1 VDGSVLDVL
10 VVGAGP
16 TGLTLGLQL
25 HQFGARVRVVDRLP
39 DRVNQS
45 RAVVLQPR
53 SLEVLAGSGG
63 AEEMLE
69 CGNRAVRLDIHGR
82 RDRVRSAPLFDIG
95 LGDSAYP
102 FLLFLSQ
109 AETERILTE
118 RLAAGGVRVERGTE
132 LVGFDA
138 GQEATGKEAT
148 GQGAMGKEATGKR
161 GAGRQVAG
169 EEAADG
175 GGAGDGAVVCRLRHA
190 DGRVE
195 EVAARFVVGC
205 DGAHSAVRSGA
216 GVEFVGR
223 AYPQTFV
230 LADVEADGLEPGA
243 VHMFMTLRGILFF
256 FPLGTPATWRMLSMR
271 PEARTGPAET
281 TAGPGAERPG
291 GARAGAAGGVS
302 DGSLTLAEAQAIV
315 DSHATRPVRL
325 HDPVWLTT
333 FRLHCRRAKHYR
345 VGRVFLAGDAAH
357 IHSPAGGQGMNVG
370 IQDSVN
376 LGWKLAMVCA
386 GVAPPDILDSY
397 EVEREP
403 VGREVLR
410 FTDRAF
416 AAATSTNP
424 VVRLIRATLVPRVLP
439 VLLAARPVRA
449 TAFRVVS
456 ELGITYRD
464 SPLSV
469 DAAGT
474 GRDGPRA
481 GDRLPDGPVRKDG
494 APSTLHAALAAPG
507 WHELVA
513 SPGQLRVRRIWPAPA
528 GEVSLTDPDGQV
540 SSRLGLT
547 SQREMRFLLRPDGH
561 IGYRGPATDDA
572 AAAAYLRT
580 WLPGYRNDRGAA
592 EVTR

>member
-1 VDGSVLDVL
+1 MLDVL

-25 HQFGARVRVVDRLP
+25 RRFGARVRVVDRLP

-53 SLEVLAGSGG
+53 SLEVLAGSGV

-95 LGDSAYP
+95 VGDSAYP

-138 GQEATGKEAT
+138 GGDD
-148 GQGAMGKEATGKR
+148 
-161 GAGRQVAG
+161 AGGDVASGDDAGGDVAG
-169 EEAADG
+169 E
-175 GGAGDGAVVCRLRHA
+175 GAVACRLRHA

-195 EVAARFVVGC
+195 EVSARFLVGC

-223 AYPQTFV
+223 AYPQAFV

-271 PEARTGPAET
+271 PEARTGPG
-281 TAGPGAERPG
+281 TAGPGTAGSGTAGSAAG
-291 GARAGAAGGVS
+291 GGAAGGVS

-315 DSHATRPVRL
+315 DSHATRRVRL
-325 HDPVWLTT
+325 HDPVWLST
-333 FRLHCRRAKHYR
+333 FRLHCRRAERYR

-376 LGWKLAMVCA
+376 LGWKLAMACA
-386 GVAPPDILDSY
+386 GVASPAILDSY

-424 VVRLIRATLVPRVLP
+424 VVRLVRATVVPRVLP
-439 VLLAARPVRA
+439 VLLSARPVRA
-449 TAFRVVS
+449 TAFRAVS
-456 ELGITYRD
+456 ELGVSYRD
-464 SPLSV
+464 SPLSA
-469 DAAGT
+469 DAAGA
-474 GRDGPRA
+474 GRDGPKA
-481 GDRLPDGPVRKDG
+481 GDRLPDGPVLQDG

-513 SPGQLRVRRIWPAPA
+513 SPGQLHIRSLWPDRTRPV
-528 GEVSLTDPDGQV
+528 GLQDPDGQV
-540 SSRLGLT
+540 SGRLGLAP
-547 SQREMRFLLRPDGH
+547 QREVRYLLRPDGH

-580 WLPGYRNDRGAA
+580 WLPGYRNDRGTA
-592 EVTR
+592 ELTR

>member
-1 VDGSVLDVL
+1 MLDVL

-25 HQFGARVRVVDRLP
+25 HRFGARVRVVDRLP

-53 SLEVLAGSGG
+53 SLEVLAGSGV

-69 CGNRAVRLDIHGR
+69 HGNRAVRLDIHGR

-95 LGDSAYP
+95 VGDSAYP

-138 GQEATGKEAT
+138 GTGA
-148 GQGAMGKEATGKR
+148 
-161 GAGRQVAG
+161 AG
-169 EEAADG
+169 E
-175 GGAGDGAVVCRLRHA
+175 GGAGDGAVACRLRHA
-190 DGRVE
+190 GGRVE
-195 EVAARFVVGC
+195 EVSARFVVGC

-216 GVEFVGR
+216 GVQFVGR
-223 AYPQTFV
+223 AYPQAFV

-271 PEARTGPAET
+271 PEARTGP
-281 TAGPGAERPG
+281 
-291 GARAGAAGGVS
+291 GAAGDGPARGVS

-325 HDPVWLTT
+325 HDPVWLST
-333 FRLHCRRAKHYR
+333 FRLHCRRAERYR

-386 GVAPPDILDSY
+386 GVAAPDILDSY

-416 AAATSTNP
+416 DAATSTNP
-424 VVRLIRATLVPRVLP
+424 VVRLVRATLVPRVLP
-439 VLLAARPVRA
+439 VLLSARPVRA

-456 ELGITYRD
+456 ELGISYRD

-469 DAAGT
+469 DAAGA

-481 GDRLPDGPVRKDG
+481 GDRLPDGPVVEDG

-513 SPGQLRVRRIWPAPA
+513 SPGQLRVRRLWPAPA
-528 GEVSLTDPDGQV
+528 RQVSLQDPDGQV
-540 SSRLGLT
+540 SSRLGLGPR
-547 SQREMRFLLRPDGH
+547 REVRYLLRPDGH

-580 WLPGYRNDRGAA
+580 WLPGYRNDRGPA
-592 EVTR
+592 ELTR